1 MADSINDRDG
11 ATPGAFILPPGFSR
25 STPMVRYFV
34 TAQAMGWMGMIIV
47 VMTALGSARL
57 RARRNLTWFS
67 FCFSWVLSTTSY
79 LILSF
84 AGQQTGFQPRP
95 STCLA
100 QAALVYGAPSLTA
113 TTTLLLTL
121 QLWSTMV
128 AVFQNAQD
136 AKRPGGWLQ
145 THMRLLSLA
154 PYVLF
159 LVVVIASAING
170 GKNPTTVRRASSS
183 VYCII
188 DTGVPGKISAGLV
201 MLTLFVTLGAEGMI
215 GTLLYRNWS
224 IFGRKGDFLATVIRI
239 TVFTFVGLLAIIISL
254 IFISDRDHGDL
265 SNIFI
270 ALAPIAAV
278 LIFGTQ
284 GDMVRVWMFWRWK
297 QEARDSKT
305 VVNSGKQ
312 VTLV

>member
-1 MADSINDRDG
+1 MPDWINDRN
-11 ATPGAFILPPGFSR
+11 AITPGAFILPEGFSR

-47 VMTALGSARL
+47 FITALGSARL
-57 RARRNLTWFS
+57 RARRNLSWFS
-67 FCFSWVLSTTSY
+67 FCFSWILSTTSY

-84 AGQQTGFQPRP
+84 AGQQTGLQPR
-95 STCLA
+95 SSVCLA
-100 QAALVYGAPSLTA
+100 QAALVYGAPSVTA
-113 TTTLLLTL
+113 MTTLLLTL

-128 AVFQNAQD
+128 AVFQNSKD
-136 AKRPGGWLQ
+136 VKRPGEWLQ
-145 THMRLLSLA
+145 THMRPLSFA

-159 LVVVIASAING
+159 LMVVIASAING
-170 GKNPTTVRRASSS
+170 GKNPETVRRAGSS

-201 MLTLFVTLGAEGMI
+201 MLTLFVTLIAEGMI
-215 GTLLYRNWS
+215 ANLLYRNWTT
-224 IFGRKGDFLATVIRI
+224 FGRKGDFLATVIRI
-239 TVFTFVGLLAIIISL
+239 TAFTFVGFLAIIISL
-254 IFISDRDHGDL
+254 IFISDRDRGDL

-297 QEARDSKT
+297 REARDSKI
-305 VVNSGKQ
+305 VVSGGKQ